1 MDQYYFKT
9 PFASGGDTTAIP
21 AATQPSGDV
30 SMTQGF
36 TYDYERDLATDPAA
50 KAIPRAQDN
59 WLYNVITDA
68 LRQYQQVGI
77 PEWITSADNGGSPFA
92 YAQGVLVIK
101 SGVVYQSLV
110 AANTGTPGVDADKWG
125 VFPLLN
131 AIAAVTADKWSTPR
145 TLSLTGDVTAA
156 LTSVDGSGNKSAEA
170 TIAAGAVTTAKIAD
184 GNVTGPKLENSGVT
198 AGSAGSPSS
207 VPAVSVDAKGR
218 VTALANTAIR
228 AGNLSQTGLVQL
240 VGSGVDATLAD
251 ATKALTAAALAVL
264 FTGSASGN
272 WIKLPYMDG
281 STKRDLIVQWG
292 TATIP
297 HNSTVDV
304 TFAEPFPNAA
314 SAAYATLVNDNS
326 VGEVR
331 VSVNALTATK
341 LTLREWDN
349 QSGDKQVYWWAV
361 GH

>member
-1 MDQYYFKT
+1 MDQHYFKT

-21 AATQPSGDV
+21 EATQPSGDV

-110 AANTGTPGVDADKWG
+110 ASNTGTPGVDSDKWG

-131 AIAAVTADKWSTPR
+131 AIAAATALKWANAR

-156 LTSVDGSGNKSAEA
+156 LTGVDGSANVSAA
-170 TIAAGAVTTAKIAD
+170 ASIAAGAVTTAKIAD
-184 GNVTGPKLENSGVT
+184 GNVTGPKLENSGVA
-198 AGSAGSPSS
+198 AGSAGSSSS

-240 VGSGVDATLAD
+240 VGSGVDQTLAD
-251 ATKALTAAALAVL
+251 TTKALTALALGTI
-264 FTGSASGN
+264 FDRSIGASGY
-272 WIKLPYMDG
+272 IRLPG
-281 STKRDLIVQWG
+281 GLIIQWG
-292 TATIP
+292 
-297 HNSTVDV
+297 NSTGGGTV
-304 TFAEPFPNAA
+304 TFPVTFPSTLAA
-314 SAAYATLVNDNS
+314 IVTTYNESLVDTINPLGISARSTS
-326 VGEVR
+326 GFT
-331 VSVNALTATK
+331 S
-341 LTLREWDN
+341 
-349 QSGDKQVYWWAV
+349 QSYDAGYKAIYWIAI
-361 GH
+361 GY

>member
-156 LTSVDGSGNKSAEA
+156 LTSVDGSANKSAVA
-170 TIAAGAVTTAKIAD
+170 TIAAGAVTTSKIAD
-184 GNVTGPKLENSGVT
+184 GNVTGPKLADSGVT
-198 AGSAGSPSS
+198 AGSAGSSTTVPSI
-207 VPAVSVDAKGR
+207 SVDAKGR
-218 VTALANTAIR
+218 ITAMLDTAIR
-228 AGNLSQTGLVQL
+228 AGSLTQTGLLQL
-240 VGSGVDATLAD
+240 VGSGVDTTLAD
-251 ATKALTAAALAVL
+251 TTKALTALALGTLFDRSIASPGYITLPGGLVL
-264 FTGSASGN
+264 E
-272 WIKLPYMDG
+272 
-281 STKRDLIVQWG
+281 WG
-292 TATIP
+292 T
-297 HNSTVDV
+297 
-304 TFAEPFPNAA
+304 
-314 SAAYATLVNDNS
+314 
-326 VGEVR
+326 
-331 VSVNALTATK
+331 VSVNANSTHTVTLPKELSTGVLAGFASYYGTAT
-341 LTLREWDN
+341 N
-349 QSGDKQVYWWAV
+349 YQSCGIASTTKTTITITNGAGSTQTIAWLAI
-361 GH
+361 GS